1 MKSEHVRMVAILQKV
16 YSCNSEALI
25 RGFELLISGNH
36 TQGKSLCS
44 RGMESGCN
52 NILSPLFDENKK
64 FLFF

>member
-44 RGMESGCN
+44 RGMESG
-52 NILSPLFDENKK
+52 LQ
-64 FLFF
+64 

>member
-1 MKSEHVRMVAILQKV
+1 M

-36 TQGKSLCS
+36 TQGKSLRS

-52 NILSPLFDENKK
+52 NILSSFFDENKK